1 MCRAFVFWFHILW
14 LTGMPVLVSGM
25 LQGCRFNPGFADGL
39 QPSSSV
45 MTRRARVQELRE
57 TSGIVRRSPFDMPAW
72 YRMLLERRVPG
83 VVPVRQKS
91 RIVRGFW

>member
-14 LTGMPVLVSGM
+14 LTGMPVLLSGM

-39 QPSSSV
+39 QQPPPA
-45 MTRRARVQELRE
+45 MTRRARVQEIRE
-57 TSGIVRRSPFDMPAW
+57 PPTTVRRSPFDMPVW
-72 YRMLLERRVPG
+72 YRMLLKHRAPSAVS
-83 VVPVRQKS
+83 VQKPS